1 VGGGI
6 SNQPTQG
13 PLINSGWV
21 CATMHMKA
29 PPNHCIPKKN
39 MEIKPYFLVK
49 LDTCMKTTK
58 TKRFYNLN
66 KNKTGLVPNPN
77 HEKKKK
83 KKKAVSRKKKK
94 SNKILLQRRNKN
106 ITRL

>member
-29 PPNHCIPKKN
+29 PPNLIFQKVI

-58 TKRFYNLN
+58 TKRFCNLN
-66 KNKTGLVPNPN
+66 KNKACLVPNPN
-77 HEKKKK
+77 HETKQNKKENLT
-83 KKKAVSRKKKK
+83 RTKKK